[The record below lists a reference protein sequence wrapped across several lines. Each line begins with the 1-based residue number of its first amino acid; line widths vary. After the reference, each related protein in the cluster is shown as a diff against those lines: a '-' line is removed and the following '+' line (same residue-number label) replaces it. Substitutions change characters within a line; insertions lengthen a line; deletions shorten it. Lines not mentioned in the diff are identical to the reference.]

1 MRTNSRWKRI
11 GTQFAFWILLIALI
25 SSVLINFVNLG
36 NPSQLSAYD
45 DDWDDLSAFRQDLV
59 DMGIE
64 TRSLVSS
71 PLLLEELEDPANT
84 TFVISGVERDTI
96 SFHSSIWKVSFSFLP
111 KTDILQM
118 KLLLCETL

>member
-1 MRTNSRWKRI
+1 MEKNWHPIRI
-11 GTQFAFWILLIALI
+11 LDLLIALI

-71 PLLLEELEDPANT
+71 PLYSKNL
-84 TFVISGVERDTI
+84 
-96 SFHSSIWKVSFSFLP
+96 
-111 KTDILQM
+111 KTLQIPH
-118 KLLLCETL
+118 L

>member
-59 DMGIE
+59 DIGIE

-96 SFHSSIWKVSFSFLP
+96 SLPQFNLESVILP

-118 KLLLCETL
+118 KFLLCETL